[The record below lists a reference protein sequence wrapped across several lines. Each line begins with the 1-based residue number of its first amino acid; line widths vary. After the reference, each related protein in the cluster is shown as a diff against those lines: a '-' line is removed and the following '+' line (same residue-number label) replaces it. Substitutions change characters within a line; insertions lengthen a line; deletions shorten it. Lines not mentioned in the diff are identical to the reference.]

1 MIRTV
6 IAAALY
12 ALAIF
17 VFFTEVLGLFRL
29 RYVLNRMHAAA
40 LGDTLGIMLV
50 VAGTIALR
58 GVSLASLK
66 LLLILV
72 FMFLTGPAV
81 THLIAGAEVR
91 GNARAGREYRREDRR

>member
-6 IAAALY
+6 TAGVLY
-12 ALAIF
+12 AFALF
-17 VFFTEVLGLFRL
+17 VFFTEVLGLFKF
-29 RYVLNRMHAAA
+29 RYVLNRIHAVA
-40 LGDTLGIMLV
+40 LGDTLGIMLI
-50 VAGTIALR
+50 VAGTVVLR

-72 FMFLTGPAV
+72 FMFLAGPAA

-91 GNARAGREYRREDRR
+91 GGGGEKEYRREDRR